1 MKAIF
6 RNKKKLTEVY
16 SRLTAKEIR
25 LLKNQLNALEKD
37 LPRIEEC
44 NHRESMILFSQIIQ
58 GRRIIITVWHSLN
71 YKKQIDTLYFS
82 LDDGQGMTKYAHC
95 LEVKVHYSCQDG
107 LFKQLVIKEFLVR
120 KPNRG
125 YGSLL
130 LREALFHISQLF
142 GVKTRIVGKL
152 SFVDEEDK
160 ENHQRR
166 DHLYQKFGFAITEGK
181 ISLDEIPVAMIAK
194 ERDKWNK

>member
-1 MKAIF
+1 MAY
-6 RNKKKLTEVY
+6 E
-16 SRLTAKEIR
+16 KELR
-25 LLKNQLNALEKD
+25 LLKNQINALEKD
-37 LPRIEEC
+37 LLRIEES
-44 NHRESMILFSQIIQ
+44 NHRESMILFSQISQ

-71 YKKQIDTLYFS
+71 YKKQIDRLYFS
-82 LDDGQGMTKYAHC
+82 LDDGQGSTKYAHC
-95 LEVKVHYSCQDG
+95 LEIKVHYSCQDG
-107 LFKQLVIKEFLVR
+107 LFKQLVIKDFLVK

-130 LREALFHISQLF
+130 LREALLYISQLF

-166 DHLYQKFGFAITEGK
+166 DHLYQKFGFAVTEGK

-194 ERDKWNK
+194 ECDKLKK